1 MTTRRQAATA
11 VMAAEDAMMVHG
23 RTEATE
29 TALAST
35 MAAYWGIVAADD
47 HGLQA
52 VLAQAV
58 GEALAAADAR
68 LTISAER
75 VAELVEAADIPQGL
89 RDRLLRPS
97 DGASDGLVHWR
108 GLDSQQVFVYV
119 PAVLGLYRPTRC
131 GRWES
136 ATLGYPLEYVTCPK
150 CRDLAMVDG
159 FTGLTREAYEAA
171 ADEADAAVLAAFE
184 GPMTGLLGP
193 IAEKEA

>member
-1 MTTRRQAATA
+1 MAMTRQEAAHA
-11 VMAAEDAMMVHG
+11 VTVAEDAMMVHG

-29 TALAST
+29 TALAEAQ
-35 MAAYWGIVAADD
+35 AAYWLAVAEDPD
-47 HGLQA
+47 SLQA
-52 VLAQAV
+52 GLARGV
-58 GEALAAADAR
+58 GEALAVAGAR
-68 LTISAER
+68 LMISAER

-89 RDRLLRPS
+89 RDRLLRLS

-150 CRDLAMVDG
+150 CRELAEADG
-159 FTGLTREAYEAA
+159 A
-171 ADEADAAVLAAFE
+171 ADEQLQALREETRQIVLDAFDLPRSLTDAWRE
-184 GPMTGLLGP
+184 
-193 IAEKEA
+193 IKES